1 MKGVSEVSLD
11 MNGMRYLLQ
20 RQTSEPRSTALTAKY
35 FFALTAKYFSA
46 TDVTKGPEN
55 QVSEGKMSNNVANN
69 F

>member
-20 RQTSEPRSTALTAKY
+20 RQTSEPRSSALTAKY

-46 TDVTKGPEN
+46 TDVTESPEN
-55 QVSEGKMSNNVANN
+55 QVCEGEMSHYVANN